1 MTIMTIAGDA
11 FNVLV
16 EGDADKPVLMISN
29 PLGTNHRL
37 WDPQMPAL
45 LEYFRV
51 IRYDSRGHGDSV
63 ADEGPYS
70 AERLGHDALEIL
82 DALGIDKVHWLGLSL
97 GGIVGLWILAHAPGR
112 IGRAVLANTAAQ
124 IFGPEVWNGR
134 IEAARAAG
142 MNSTAEII
150 AGRWFTETFI
160 NDHPDAVEPVL
171 SMVRTTPLHG
181 YLAGCAALRDTD
193 LREAIR
199 SITRPVLVIV
209 GKHDVST
216 PPEFGTLVAD
226 SIHGARLVT
235 LDAGHISNVE
245 DEENFTSAVVSF
257 LTSPE
262 VEARPRAARG
272 KKTAPKKM
280 AARKAAAKGGAAKG
294 KTTDKAPAKTAPRAA
309 AAKAAAK
316 KPATKKAATKKVAA
330 NKATAK
336 TASVKKTVAQKTVA
350 KKATAQKSAA
360 KKATAQKSAA
370 KKAVAA
376 KAPAKKMA
384 VKKAAVKKAA
394 PKKTKAPV
402 KAAAG
407 KASAKKAQVKK
418 AQVKKAAVKTVTAK
432 TVSGKKR
439 PATPSAVSKA
449 AAQKGAAKK
458 APRKK

>member
-350 KKATAQKSAA
+350 KKA
-360 KKATAQKSAA
+360 
-370 KKAVAA
+370 VAA